1 MILLIILNS
10 FNYGWSFGLII
21 DNIIIIIINFVIIIW
36 INKYIF
42 LNYYFIYY
50 STSFELIF
58 IKNIYYILLLSV
70 TKVNFNINLFF

>member
-21 DNIIIIIINFVIIIW
+21 DNIIIIIINFFIIIW

>member
-10 FNYGWSFGLII
+10 LNYGWSFGLII

-70 TKVNFNINLFF
+70 TKVNFKINLFF